1 MDSPLNPIFYFFS
14 ESVLSSSLEARE
26 ACRSLNGSSV
36 VFHDSPEE
44 DRLQLRS
51 RHALSKAESSTSGFL
66 ALFRPET
73 VRHPPTLHLDTLGSS
88 HHKTDR
94 AESLQPG
101 RYGNDSKIRPVVEKK
116 RKEKH
121 VQSFFFFYVLP
132 SVFLFSLE
140 LFFNDARVLR
150 TFILTMN
157 LIRVLLYFIHLFL
170 MKQRSPRLPSSGENL
185 KSR

>member
-1 MDSPLNPIFYFFS
+1 M
-14 ESVLSSSLEARE
+14 SSSLEARE

-51 RHALSKAESSTSGFL
+51 RRALSKAESSTSGFL

-121 VQSFFFFYVLP
+121 VQSFFFFLFFYVLP

>member
-1 MDSPLNPIFYFFS
+1 MLNVPFPLLIIQDNDVPKRFSGHPCGFPLESDFLFFFS

-51 RHALSKAESSTSGFL
+51 RRALSKAESSTSGFL

-121 VQSFFFFYVLP
+121 VQSFFFLLRAPV
-132 SVFLFSLE
+132 SVF
-140 LFFNDARVLR
+140 VL
-150 TFILTMN
+150 
-157 LIRVLLYFIHLFL
+157 VGALL
-170 MKQRSPRLPSSGENL
+170 QWRASP
-185 KSR
+185 

>member
-1 MDSPLNPIFYFFS
+1 MWIPPWIRFFFFFS

-51 RHALSKAESSTSGFL
+51 RRALSKAESSTSGFL

-116 RKEKH
+116 RKARP
-121 VQSFFFFYVLP
+121 VFFFFSFFLRAPV
-132 SVFLFSLE
+132 SVF
-140 LFFNDARVLR
+140 VL
-150 TFILTMN
+150 
-157 LIRVLLYFIHLFL
+157 VGALLYSFIFNEAEE
-170 MKQRSPRLPSSGENL
+170 PSFT
-185 KSR
+185 K